1 MSSGI
6 EPALPPGAAGAG
18 FGRAAARWFDRLL
31 FALAV
36 VAAAIVALVALA
48 IGFEVVMRYFLNR
61 PTRWVIEFS
70 EYALVY
76 IAFLGGAWVL
86 REDSHVS
93 VELLVDALPREARRW
108 LRVVTSLLGAAICA
122 TIAWVST
129 SYTYELYESGEVLFR
144 SLQTPKWAILAI
156 IPAGMVLLAIQF
168 LRRAFTAPAPGPG
181 GGY

>member
-1 MSSGI
+1 MSFS
-6 EPALPPGAAGAG
+6 EQPATPPGAAGAG
-18 FGRAAARWFDRLL
+18 LVRAAARWFERLL

-36 VAAAIVALVALA
+36 LAAAIVALIALA

-76 IAFLGGAWVL
+76 VAFLGGAWVL
-86 REDSHVS
+86 REDAHVR

-108 LRVVTSLLGAAICA
+108 LHVVTSFVGAAICA
-122 TIAWVST
+122 TIAWVGAT
-129 SYTYELYESGEVLFR
+129 YTYALFESGEMLFR
-144 SLQTPKWAILAI
+144 TAQTPKWAILVI
-156 IPAGMVLLAIQF
+156 IPVGMALLAIQF
-168 LRRAFTAPAPGPG
+168 LRHAFSGRTAGPG